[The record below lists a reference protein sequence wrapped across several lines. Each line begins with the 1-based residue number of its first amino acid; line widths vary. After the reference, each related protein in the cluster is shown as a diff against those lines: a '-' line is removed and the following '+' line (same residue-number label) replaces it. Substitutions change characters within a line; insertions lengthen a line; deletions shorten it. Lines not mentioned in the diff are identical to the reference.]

1 MPVGP
6 QPAQES
12 ILTGSP
18 ALPGACYRSG
28 MADHLDATT
37 SAIEA
42 LIAEAGGVDRLI
54 TPRGWP
60 HLGLVIVDAVFS
72 LQADYDSVVKPLL
85 EHYCDAAPDITWA
98 TASVPPPPEHDARHL
113 HEFLEPMTLEERC
126 NLLTSHVG
134 PGTAKGGRAGYR
146 KAQIVVDVA
155 RILVDNQAVSR
166 ANFAAAAVANPGLEW
181 KVRRVPGVGVAC
193 WKYMLN
199 LSGVEVS
206 KPDTM
211 VRRWLR
217 DVIGVTPDA
226 VAGTALIED
235 ATERLQDDGMNVTV
249 RQVDHLVWRKASGRP
264 LGRSD

>member
-1 MPVGP
+1 
-6 QPAQES
+6 
-12 ILTGSP
+12 
-18 ALPGACYRSG
+18 
-28 MADHLDATT
+28 MADYLDATT

-42 LIAEAGGVDRLI
+42 LVAEAGGVDRLI

-60 HLGLVIVDAVFS
+60 HLGLVIIDAVFS
-72 LQADYDSVVKPLL
+72 LQADYDTMVQPLL
-85 EHYCDAAPDITWA
+85 ERYCDAAPDISWA
-98 TASVPPPPEHDARHL
+98 TALVPPPPEHDARRL
-113 HEFLEPMTLEERC
+113 LEFLGPMTLGERC

-155 RILVDNQAVSR
+155 RILVDNEAVTR
-166 ANFAAAAVANPGLEW
+166 GDFAAAAVADPGLEW
-181 KVRRVPGVGVAC
+181 KVRRVPGVGFAC

-211 VRRWLR
+211 VLRWLR
-217 DVIGVTPDA
+217 EVIGVTPDA
-226 VAGTALIED
+226 VAGATLIEG
-235 ATERLQDDGMNVTV
+235 ATVRLQDEGLPVTV